1 MAMKVVSKGAI
12 HVEIKKKG
20 GGGGCKNQKNW
31 TFAPPPKIHPTI
43 RRQLRLIF
51 IKIVFDG
58 INRRSNTTRKSQL
71 SQNTLNVNLHSTLC

>member
-12 HVEIKKKG
+12 HVEIKKR
-20 GGGGCKNQKNW
+20 GGGCCKNQDNW
-31 TFAPPPKIHPTI
+31 TFAPPPKFHPTI

>member
-12 HVEIKKKG
+12 HVEIKKKRG
-20 GGGGCKNQKNW
+20 GGVAKTKITGLS
-31 TFAPPPKIHPTI
+31 PPPKFHPTI

>member
-12 HVEIKKKG
+12 HVEIKKRG
-20 GGGGCKNQKNW
+20 GGVAKTKITGLS
-31 TFAPPPKIHPTI
+31 PPPKFHPTI